1 MPREKTKLAFIFY
14 NMGLGGI
21 QRKIVDLINYIYQN
35 GLSEKIEPYLLY
47 TAEADFDFL
56 NQLDP
61 EFKQLIRPKAWKIF
75 KKTFYFPSFIQWGIN
90 ILKFD
95 INLVLSHVLHS
106 SIRSVFLSKLFFW
119 KKIEVF
125 ISQDNIFSYEN
136 PRFYQKVL
144 GKIFYPAAK
153 AIIVQNQVAKQD
165 LIDYLNISA
174 DKIFVVPNWVVTNF
188 KNTKKNSKSKAKKA
202 DKKIFDLLF
211 IGRFAPQKNLLT
223 LIKVVKELKKNKK
236 DISLLMVGEGKE
248 EQSLKKY
255 VKSNKL
261 VKNVRF
267 AKPNRDVASF
277 YAQSKIFVLS
287 SKYEGQPVV
296 LLEAWSTALPAVVMN
311 YPGLK
316 LYFHN
321 QEAGLIAYSI
331 KDMSDKIILL
341 LKNNSLRKKL
351 GLIGQRRVKKDYNV
365 TNLEKYFEIL
375 GLCLN

>member
-1 MPREKTKLAFIFY
+1 MSHKKVKLAFIFY

-35 GLSEKIEPYLLY
+35 ELSERIEPYLLY

-56 NQLDP
+56 DQLDP
-61 EFKQLIRPKAWKIF
+61 QFKQLIRPKALRVLG
-75 KKTFYFPSFIQWGIN
+75 KTFYLPSFIHWGIN
-90 ILKFD
+90 ILRFD
-95 INLVLSHVLHS
+95 INLILSHVLHS
-106 SIRSVFLSKLFFW
+106 SVRSIFLSKLFFW

-331 KDMSDKIILL
+331 KDMSDKIMLL
-341 LKNNSLRKKL
+341 LKNDSLRKKL
-351 GLIGQRRVKKDYNV
+351 ALFGQRRVKKDYNV